1 MNKAALIGKGEIGL
15 AIGSLLEKNGIDHPF
30 WDKDPERSTGE
41 LPDVLS
47 GADAVFFCIPS
58 WALREALS
66 SAKDHLK
73 GDEILVFI
81 SKGLESGTGLNAPE
95 MASEIFPDAKIVFLG
110 GPMIAEEVVSGRG
123 GAGVSASR
131 HSDAAE
137 IVRKAISSE
146 GFFVEISEDV
156 GGAAFAGVMKNIY
169 AMVIGASAGVGYGV
183 NVKGLVMRK
192 ALSEMGKV
200 IALLGGKEVPSC
212 HYTEESAKK
221 TVVPNRNMIMLSIA
235 AGYAEAHE
243 IPEIFYA
250 AHKNDSTIYPDCRPE
265 FVLALRPAIRL
276 GTAWHPVELQA
287 PFVDMT
293 KAEIVKMGVDLEV
306 PYEMT
311 WSCYKGEDRPCR
323 TCPTCIEREE
333 AFAINGMRDPLAV

>member
-1 MNKAALIGKGEIGL
+1 MKKAALIGRGEIGL
-15 AIGSLLEKNGIDHPF
+15 AIGSLLEKNGIDHLF

-110 GPMIAEEVVSGRG
+110 GPMIAEEVVSGKG

-192 ALSEMGKV
+192 ALFEMGKV
-200 IALLGGKEVPSC
+200 IALLGGKEDTAYGLAGLGDLIATSGGPLS
-212 HYTEESAKK
+212 SNWSAGFSLAKK
-221 TVVPNRNMIMLSIA
+221 EAPKKISEGMSSFAELGRRLGDISKFGVLMA
-235 AGYAEAHE
+235 AGDIIAGKDPKSS
-243 IPEIFYA
+243 IDGI
-250 AHKNDSTIYPDCRPE
+250 
-265 FVLALRPAIRL
+265 
-276 GTAWHPVELQA
+276 
-287 PFVDMT
+287 
-293 KAEIVKMGVDLEV
+293 
-306 PYEMT
+306 
-311 WSCYKGEDRPCR
+311 
-323 TCPTCIEREE
+323 
-333 AFAINGMRDPLAV
+333 INEK